1 MAKQWRVGVFVGF
14 ALILTACSQPSA
26 TPTRSE
32 TSTVPSATVSTD
44 PPNTTFTTLPTQLHI
59 GGTATVSS
67 VPFLA
72 SVVLQRYTQ
81 DPVIRET
88 ASSRPVKA
96 TVGARFVALMFSVT
110 NTGSTQFMIGGQ
122 EHETNLT
129 AIVVTTNGQMLSPVR
144 SLLVENCM
152 DLGSL
157 ALAPGMTAT
166 GCQVFEIATHSSVT
180 YVSAQMFTGLG
191 GTYGSW
197 RVP

>member
-1 MAKQWRVGVFVGF
+1 MKR
-14 ALILTACSQPSA
+14 
-26 TPTRSE
+26 
-32 TSTVPSATVSTD
+32 TS
-44 PPNTTFTTLPTQLHI
+44 
-59 GGTATVSS
+59 
-67 VPFLA
+67 
-72 SVVLQRYTQ
+72 
-81 DPVIRET
+81 
-88 ASSRPVKA
+88 
-96 TVGARFVALMFSVT
+96 
-110 NTGSTQFMIGGQ
+110 
-122 EHETNLT
+122 T

-180 YVSAQMFTGLG
+180 YVSVQMFTGLG